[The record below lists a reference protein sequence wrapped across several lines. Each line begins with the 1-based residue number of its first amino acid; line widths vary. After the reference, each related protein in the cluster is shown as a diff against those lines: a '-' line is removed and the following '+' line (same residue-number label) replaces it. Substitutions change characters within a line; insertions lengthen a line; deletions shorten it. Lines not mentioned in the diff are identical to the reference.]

1 LIDWLMKLHI
11 GRVYNVKLIHDAAI
25 MIDSFS

>member
-1 LIDWLMKLHI
+1 MKLHI